1 MKLKKMF
8 LVIATTMLLSQN
20 IQAGELLN
28 TDDIRVLS
36 GVTSEKMRM
45 VVPKTMEDIVND
57 IVYYSNQYNIN
68 EYVFT
73 AIIRL
78 ESANNTSKYATE
90 RNNLGGIKVNG
101 KYRYFNNKT
110 ECIEYMAKLLSK
122 QYLSEDG
129 KYYNGTSISDVC
141 IKYNGTDEW
150 TNQVQSIANKMYK
163 DVKGGD

>member
-8 LVIATTMLLSQN
+8 LVFATTMLLSQN

-36 GVTSEKMRM
+36 GVTSKEMRM
-45 VVPKTMEDIVND
+45 VVPETMKDIVND
-57 IVYYSNQYNIN
+57 IVYYSNQYGIN
-68 EYVFT
+68 EYIFT

-78 ESANNTSKYATE
+78 ESGNNTSKYAVE
-90 RNNLGGIKVNG
+90 RNNLGGIKING
-101 KYRYFNNKT
+101 KYHYFNNKT
-110 ECIEYMAKLLSK
+110 ECIEYMARLLSN

-150 TNQVQSIANKMYK
+150 TSQVQSIANKMYK
-163 DVKGGD
+163 DIEGR